1 MNNDSRNKVCPY
13 CGNSMFK
20 AVEGTL
26 CLISTAV
33 DENGNHYFHTMKKSN
48 QVILPYGNELQC
60 NKCGKELTVDDLIEG
75 TRCKECGKI
84 ISPSEASEDGLC
96 SVCHLKRE
104 EPEIA
109 NMSYEELLF
118 RYAQVS
124 RELKNISIDNK
135 ISTAEETINNAVNN
149 TEDTENKPQERTTK
163 RKKRA
168 SKVITETVT
177 EEQEAN
183 IVSEIDNNT
192 EENIVTNKEINE
204 AVNDINSDNA
214 PFPNIALD
222 NVNSEENI
230 PSENTLPNN
239 EEFPLFDN
247 STEDNIDDMI

>member
-1 MNNDSRNKVCPY
+1 
-13 CGNSMFK
+13 
-20 AVEGTL
+20 
-26 CLISTAV
+26 
-33 DENGNHYFHTMKKSN
+33 MKKSN

-84 ISPSEASEDGLC
+84 ISPSEVSEDGLC

-118 RYAQVS
+118 KYAQVS
-124 RELKNISIDNK
+124 RELKNISINNK

-149 TEDTENKPQERTTK
+149 TEDKPQERTTK

-192 EENIVTNKEINE
+192 EENIVTNEEINE

-239 EEFPLFDN
+239 DTRLFISNTKSFHPANSNETADN
-247 STEDNIDDMI
+247 VFICCLKSLNFLLI